1 MHPFLQLFSQRI
13 VYFDG
18 GFGTTLQAMGLKG
31 GEQPES
37 WNLTHPEEVKSIY
50 LGYLNAGSDMVAAN
64 TFGANPLHFPTE
76 WEAVLRAGVGLARQ
90 AVAQAGHGYVALDAG
105 SVGKLLKPLGELEFE
120 DAVGIYRDM
129 ALVAIDAGC
138 DLLLAE
144 TMTDLREIKAAVLG
158 YREALAKAGAA
169 LPVLVSMSFD
179 VNGRL
184 LTGSDIEGAV
194 ALLTSMQG
202 VDALGMN
209 CGREPRALLPNLKRL
224 IACAGDKPVFFMP
237 NASVPTLVNGKTV
250 FATLPEEFA
259 SDMVEAAKL
268 GARGLGGCCGTN
280 TAHIA
285 AVVAATKELAPAPAP
300 VPDADGLAPAFIS
313 GRSGTVALGVR
324 PIVIGERLNPT
335 GKKRMKQALRDGEI
349 DYLLGEATSQ
359 LEASADVLDVNVGL
373 PEIDEAA
380 MLPLVV
386 EAVQGVAGVPLQ
398 IDTADVKALEN
409 ALRVY
414 VGKPIIN
421 SVNGKRHVMDEVFP
435 LARKYGGAIVCLV
448 LDEEGIPATVEGRMA
463 IARRIAQEADK
474 YGIPRR
480 DLLFDALT
488 MTVATDPNAARVT
501 LETVKQL
508 HDELRVKTVLGVS
521 NVSFGL
527 PKRTVITAAFLA
539 MAIERGLSAA
549 IINPLDEGVRSA
561 FEGACA
567 TLGFDEGFERYL
579 ARYAG
584 AADFATPAIPT
595 APVANSA
602 ETEAA
607 RQAIRLA
614 GEAIRK
620 AEAVLNVSVT
630 TTRANG
636 SCDCA
641 ACANANAGVAS
652 ATNDDASGSSTHT
665 DTAKSPAA
673 QSKGE
678 VGAKATGADASA
690 LFQAIVRGLTKA
702 AVENA
707 NALLDGGMLPLAVV
721 ENGVIPALS
730 EVGAKY
736 EKGEFF
742 LPQLMQSANA
752 AKQAI
757 AAATARMPDAKPAAN
772 RTVLLATVHGDV
784 HDIGKNIVAT
794 LLGSYGFGVID
805 LGRDVPPEK
814 VLAAVQESGV
824 TLVGLS
830 ALMTTT
836 VPAMRATIELL
847 RKETPEVR
855 IMVGGAVLTEGLARE
870 LGADGY
876 APDAMGAVRYVSE
889 LLK

>member
-18 GFGTTLQAMGLKG
+18 GFGTTLQAMGLQG

-37 WNLTHPEEVKSIY
+37 WNLTHPDDVKSIY

-76 WEAVLRAGVGLARQ
+76 WEAVLRAGVALARQ
-90 AVAQAGHGYVALDAG
+90 AVAEVGHGYVALDAG

-120 DAVGIYRDM
+120 DAVGIYRNM

-158 YREALAKAGAA
+158 YRDALAKVGAA

-184 LTGSDIEGAV
+184 LTGSDIEGAA
-194 ALLTSMQG
+194 ALLTSMEG

-285 AVVAATKELAPAPAP
+285 AVIAATKELALTPAALS
-300 VPDADGLAPAFIS
+300 DADGLAPAFIS

-380 MLPLVV
+380 MLPQVV
-386 EAVQGVAGVPLQ
+386 EAVQSVAGVPLQ

-435 LARKYGGAIVCLV
+435 LARRSRRFSDCLSASP
-448 LDEEGIPATVEGRMA
+448 ISSPTVRA
-463 IARRIAQEADK
+463 A
-474 YGIPRR
+474 PRR
-480 DLLFDALT
+480 
-488 MTVATDPNAARVT
+488 
-501 LETVKQL
+501 
-508 HDELRVKTVLGVS
+508 
-521 NVSFGL
+521 
-527 PKRTVITAAFLA
+527 
-539 MAIERGLSAA
+539 
-549 IINPLDEGVRSA
+549 
-561 FEGACA
+561 
-567 TLGFDEGFERYL
+567 
-579 ARYAG
+579 
-584 AADFATPAIPT
+584 
-595 APVANSA
+595 
-602 ETEAA
+602 
-607 RQAIRLA
+607 
-614 GEAIRK
+614 
-620 AEAVLNVSVT
+620 
-630 TTRANG
+630 
-636 SCDCA
+636 
-641 ACANANAGVAS
+641 
-652 ATNDDASGSSTHT
+652 
-665 DTAKSPAA
+665 
-673 QSKGE
+673 
-678 VGAKATGADASA
+678 
-690 LFQAIVRGLTKA
+690 
-702 AVENA
+702 
-707 NALLDGGMLPLAVV
+707 
-721 ENGVIPALS
+721 
-730 EVGAKY
+730 
-736 EKGEFF
+736 
-742 LPQLMQSANA
+742 
-752 AKQAI
+752 
-757 AAATARMPDAKPAAN
+757 
-772 RTVLLATVHGDV
+772 
-784 HDIGKNIVAT
+784 
-794 LLGSYGFGVID
+794 
-805 LGRDVPPEK
+805 
-814 VLAAVQESGV
+814 
-824 TLVGLS
+824 
-830 ALMTTT
+830 
-836 VPAMRATIELL
+836 
-847 RKETPEVR
+847 
-855 IMVGGAVLTEGLARE
+855 
-870 LGADGY
+870 
-876 APDAMGAVRYVSE
+876 
-889 LLK
+889 